1 MGLVPA
7 PSFPDAFAPMQL
19 DSRSAPC
26 ARCRPLSRRAAFSLV
41 ELTIAVVVLTV
52 AVSGFSSS
60 VLSSMVLNRM
70 NRETDVARQ
79 AARRALEDLQGEEF
93 NQVFAAF
100 NATVGDYAGAGAE
113 ATSGFAV
120 EGLDLVS
127 GDADGLPGRIEFPTL
142 DVMGVSELREDVVDA
157 GLGMPRDLDGLN
169 GIDAADHAGD
179 YQLLPV
185 RVVIEWD
192 GVRGARRLALETVLW
207 AR

>member
-1 MGLVPA
+1 
-7 PSFPDAFAPMQL
+7 MQL
-19 DSRSAPC
+19 DSRPAQR
-26 ARCRPLSRRAAFSLV
+26 ARPRPLHRCAAFSLV
-41 ELTIAVVVLTV
+41 ELMIAVVVLTV

-70 NRETDVARQ
+70 NRETDVAQQ
-79 AARRALEDLQGEEF
+79 AARRALEELQSEEF
-93 NQVFAAF
+93 GQVFAAF
-100 NATVGDYAGAGAE
+100 NATVGDYAGSGAE
-113 ATSGFAV
+113 AAPGFAV
-120 EGLDLVS
+120 AGLDLID
-127 GDADGLPGRIEFPTL
+127 GDADGLAGRIEFPSI
-142 DVMGVSELREDVVDA
+142 DVLGVLELREDVVDA
-157 GLGMPRDLDGLN
+157 GLGMPRDLDGQN